1 MAKRIQDDRSPA
13 HGDADSGADAKE
25 LDALFETIASIWAKV
40 PEENLADLPSDFSRN
55 LDKYLYGGD
64 DD

>member
-1 MAKRIQDDRSPA
+1 MAKRVRDKQPPSDDA
-13 HGDADSGADAKE
+13 ESGKISQE
-25 LDALFETIASIWAKV
+25 LDALFETIASIWSRV
-40 PEENLADLPSDFSRN
+40 PEKDLADLPSDFSRN